1 VKPEIPAEF
10 YVQVQQ
16 NATGKATEAIS
27 RQPEASGKIQTNLL
41 LGAALAEGT
50 AIFGFVVA
58 LLIILFL
65 G

>member
-1 VKPEIPAEF
+1 MLCILAYSSSPRLSFINREVR
-10 YVQVQQ
+10 
-16 NATGKATEAIS
+16 EAIS
-27 RQPEASGKIQTNLL
+27 RQPEASSKIQTNLL